1 MCTLEEYLNI
11 KNNMEKRTLEITLA
25 MAKEWYKGD
34 NNALKKLALQAFTET
49 ELQPVTCVK
58 SWEEF
63 CKKHNRNSE
72 YYINQFSEATL
83 VSDSC
88 NWPRNAKADKNL
100 LATKEDAEAF
110 LALIQLKR
118 LRDQWWE
125 SLKWKPDYTNNG
137 IRKYAIIQARNKIII
152 EDHYLFSNFLSF
164 PTKEIAE
171 DFLLCF
177 KDLIEKAKELI

>member
-1 MCTLEEYLNI
+1 
-11 KNNMEKRTLEITLA
+11 MEKRTLEITLA

-34 NNALKKLALQAFTET
+34 NNALKELALQAFNES
-49 ELQPVTCVK
+49 ELKRISCVK

-63 CKKHNRNSE
+63 CKCYDISGVE
-72 YYINQFSEATL
+72 YFIGHLSNISTIEQGCRD
-83 VSDSC
+83 V
-88 NWPRNAKADKNL
+88 KADRNL

-125 SLKWKPDYTNNG
+125 SLNWNPGYTDYKHNN
-137 IRKYAIIQARNKIII
+137 YAIIKFNDEIIV
-152 EDHYLFSNFLSF
+152 DAVFKFYSFLIF
-164 PTKEIAE
+164 PTREIAE
-171 DFLLCF
+171 EFLNCF

>member
-1 MCTLEEYLNI
+1 
-11 KNNMEKRTLEITLA
+11 MEKRTLEITLA
-25 MAKEWYKGD
+25 IAKEWYKGD
-34 NNALKKLALQAFTET
+34 NNALKELALQAYTET

-63 CKKHNRNSE
+63 CEQNSKVGCD
-72 YYINQFSEATL
+72 YYIHTGSQIHTCIGSF
-83 VSDSC
+83 
-88 NWPRNAKADKNL
+88 RDKEGDRNL

-125 SLKWKPDYTNNG
+125 SLNWKPDYTDYTY
-137 IRKYAIIQARNKIII
+137 KYIIVVDENEISIGTAIIYHR
-152 EDHYLFSNFLSF
+152 FLAF

-171 DFLLCF
+171 EFLKCF
-177 KDLIEKAKELI
+177 EDLINKAKELI